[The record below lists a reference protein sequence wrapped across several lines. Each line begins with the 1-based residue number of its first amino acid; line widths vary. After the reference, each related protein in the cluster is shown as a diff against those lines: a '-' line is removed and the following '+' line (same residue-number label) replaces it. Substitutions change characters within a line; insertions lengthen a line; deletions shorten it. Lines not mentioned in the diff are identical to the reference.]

1 VKSKIETS
9 WHGFGHS
16 SVIMK
21 NLIKILIVSLLF
33 TSTVNAQDFE
43 KVKNAISISSAKEI
57 SRFFDNNVEITID
70 GKTSNYSKTQAEFVI
85 KDFFK
90 SNPATKFEIIHKGN
104 SQGGLIYA
112 IGKYSAN
119 GKSYRTLVRMR
130 DNKLYNLSF
139 TLE

>member
-1 VKSKIETS
+1 MKKI
-9 WHGFGHS
+9 
-16 SVIMK
+16 
-21 NLIKILIVSLLF
+21 IKILFISILF
-33 TSTVNAQDFE
+33 TSAVNGQDFD
-43 KVKNAISISSAKEI
+43 KVKSAISISSAKEVAT
-57 SRFFDNNVEITID
+57 FFDNNVEITID
-70 GKTSNYSKTQAEFVI
+70 GKTSNYSKTQAEYVI

-90 SNPATKFEIIHKGN
+90 TNPASKFDIIHKGN

-112 IGKYSAN
+112 IGKYSTN